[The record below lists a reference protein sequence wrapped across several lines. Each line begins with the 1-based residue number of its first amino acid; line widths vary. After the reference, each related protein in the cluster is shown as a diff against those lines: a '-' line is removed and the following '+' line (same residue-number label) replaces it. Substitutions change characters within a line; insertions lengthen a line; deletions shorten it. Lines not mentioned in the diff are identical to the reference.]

1 MNKVLTAEEI
11 LRKHI
16 QEFKHPVELPAI
28 YDEDY
33 AGGKY
38 LCINE
43 SVVLAAMEAYKNQS
57 SVSHVVKDVLDTL
70 GYYDGNYAVGES
82 NIKDACKELVRLL
95 TVPQPELPQ
104 SSVSDEERAIAF
116 AEWADDNWW
125 REGNTNIWASD
136 IGEEDAV
143 RHTTAELYQIFL
155 SIK

>member
-57 SVSHVVKDVLDTL
+57 PVSE
-70 GYYDGNYAVGES
+70 ES
-82 NIKDACKELVRLL
+82 NVSSQEPDATASKE
-95 TVPQPELPQ
+95 
-104 SSVSDEERAIAF
+104 
-116 AEWADDNWW
+116 
-125 REGNTNIWASD
+125 
-136 IGEEDAV
+136 IGEPLV
-143 RHTTAELYQIFL
+143 QNK
-155 SIK
+155 SNQ